1 MSDQVDLVLHNATIV
16 DGTGAPAHRG
26 AVAVHDGRLVAIGPE
41 LDLEATE
48 TIDLDGLVLAPGFID
63 PHTHYDAQ
71 VLWDRDLTPSSWHGV
86 TTVIMGNCG
95 FGIAPTRPAERETIL
110 RTLENVEGMTLEAL
124 EAGLPWT
131 FETFPEYLDALD
143 AEPTRLNVAALFGH
157 TPLRFYVMG
166 DAATEREATEDEVG
180 QMRALL
186 AEGLDAGAIGLSS
199 SRTDSHIGAYGKPVP
214 SRAAALSEIRALAG
228 VLGEKHRGTF
238 ESTWGPD
245 LYVEEFADLAREIG
259 RPVSWAALMTV
270 KEDPALATDTAAR
283 IAAAGGSVHPQVS
296 CRPIVVQIALSDP
309 APFANV
315 DAFEEILRL
324 ERADRSAL
332 YAEPAWQERA
342 WSGLQERWGQKLRDA
357 TVAEST
363 VHADLVD
370 GPTLDELALAR
381 GTTPMAVMAELAL
394 AERLETRFRM
404 VMVNDDDDQIAALLA
419 DERFLLGLS
428 DAGAHTSQ
436 LCDAN
441 YATHLLS
448 HFWRDRGDLTLE
460 AAVWRLTGHPAEVY
474 GLADRGRIA
483 EGLVADL
490 VAFDPATVGTG
501 PAQRV
506 ADFPAGADRLVAHST
521 GIQHTW
527 VAGTAIR
534 RDGADLAG
542 VRPGRLLRDFAS
554 S

>member
-1 MSDQVDLVLHNATIV
+1 MSDEVDLLLRNATIV
-16 DGTGAPAHRG
+16 DGTGAPARTG
-26 AVAVHDGRLVAIGPE
+26 DVAVRAGRIVAIGP
-41 LDLEATE
+41 DLEVTASE
-48 TIDLDGLVLAPGFID
+48 AVDLTGLVLAPGFID

-86 TTVIMGNCG
+86 TTVVMGNCG
-95 FGIAPTRPAERETIL
+95 FGIAPTRPAQRDVIL

-131 FETFPEYLDALD
+131 FETFPEYLDSLD
-143 AEPTRLNVAALFGH
+143 AEPSRLNVAALFGH

-166 DAATEREATEDEVG
+166 DDATEREATADEVA
-180 QMRALL
+180 QMKALL

-214 SRAAALSEIRALAG
+214 SRVAALSEIRALAG
-228 VLGEKHRGTF
+228 VLGEKNRGTF

-245 LYVEEFADLAREIG
+245 LHVEEFADIAREIG
-259 RPVSWAALMTV
+259 RPVSWAALMTI
-270 KEDPALATDTAAR
+270 KENPALAADTAAR
-283 IAAAGGSVHPQVS
+283 VAAAGGSVHPQVS

-315 DAFEEILRL
+315 PAFEEILRL

-332 YAEPAWQERA
+332 YADPAWQTRGWA
-342 WSGLQERWGQKLRDA
+342 GLQERWGQKLREA

-363 VHADLVD
+363 VHADLLD
-370 GPTLDELALAR
+370 GPTLDELARAR
-381 GTTPMAVMAELAL
+381 GITPMAVMAELAL
-394 AERLETRFRM
+394 AEGLETRFRM
-404 VMVNDDDDQIAALLA
+404 VMINDDDDQIAALLA

-428 DAGAHTSQ
+428 DAGAHASQ

-441 YATHLLS
+441 YATHLLA

-460 AAVWRLTGHPAEVY
+460 SAVWRLTGHPAQVY

-483 EGLVADL
+483 AGLIADL

-501 PAQRV
+501 PAERV

-521 GIQHTW
+521 GIEHVW

-534 RDGADLAG
+534 RDGVDRPG

-554 S
+554 